1 MIYRRF
7 VNEEDLLKEYET
19 DRYYRQFTL
28 GELINQENI
37 NAKFNEEK
45 SATTSRAGDMRQVP
59 RRDRGYALLV
69 VADL

>member
-19 DRYYRQFTL
+19 DRYYRQFTF

-37 NAKFNEEK
+37 NAKLNEEK
-45 SATTSRAGDMRQVP
+45 LDPITIG
-59 RRDRGYALLV
+59 
-69 VADL
+69 

>member
-19 DRYYRQFTL
+19 DRYYRQFKL

-37 NAKFNEEK
+37 NAKLNEEK
-45 SATTSRAGDMRQVP
+45 LDPITIG
-59 RRDRGYALLV
+59 
-69 VADL
+69 

>member
-37 NAKFNEEK
+37 NAKLNEETGAMK
-45 SATTSRAGDMRQVP
+45 ILLIMSLSVLSALTNNCA
-59 RRDRGYALLV
+59 
-69 VADL
+69 ADISN